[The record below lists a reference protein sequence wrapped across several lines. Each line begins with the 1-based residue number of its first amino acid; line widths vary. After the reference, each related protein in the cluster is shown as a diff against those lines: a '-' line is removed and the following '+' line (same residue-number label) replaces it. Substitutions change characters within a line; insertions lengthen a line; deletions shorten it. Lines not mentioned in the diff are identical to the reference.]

1 MSDEFM
7 QEVDSAI
14 EENDPEELLGVIIDV
29 SLAAEDAMW
38 AQVCFARLA
47 QHENVDVRGNAMIGF
62 AHLAKRFGELD
73 QEIVEPI
80 LEAGLKDEKEYVR
93 EQAEAALSELRGELG
108 WRVVGA

>member
-7 QEVDSAI
+7 LGVDAAI
-14 EENDPEELLGVIIDV
+14 EEDDPDELLGIIIDV

-62 AHLAKRFGELD
+62 AHLAKRFGDLD
-73 QEIVEPI
+73 REIVAPI
-80 LEAGLKDEKEYVR
+80 LEAGLLDDKEYVR
-93 EQAEAALSELRGELG
+93 EQAEAALSELREELG
-108 WRVVGA
+108 WGAAP